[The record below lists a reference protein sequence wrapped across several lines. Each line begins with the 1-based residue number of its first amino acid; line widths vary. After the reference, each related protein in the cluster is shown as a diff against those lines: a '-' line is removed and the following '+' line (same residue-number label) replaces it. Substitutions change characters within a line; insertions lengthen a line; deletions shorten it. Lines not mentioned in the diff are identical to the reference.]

1 MGVQG
6 RRCKDTVNRK
16 LRKSSETNDLFLAL
30 LFNFNSFSID
40 SLERS
45 GSEES
50 SGADGRNKEPDEYPS
65 PKDKDKDEEIVK
77 VFDGNLCMKRR
88 TFRTITITRSASMD
102 QLIAAALRAFHIH
115 DDPKHYVVTDFY
127 GKMQIMKN

>member
-1 MGVQG
+1 V
-6 RRCKDTVNRK
+6 VP
-16 LRKSSETNDLFLAL
+16 A
-30 LFNFNSFSID
+30 
-40 SLERS
+40 ERS

-65 PKDKDKDEEIVK
+65 PKDKDKDEEMVK

-88 TFRTITITRSASMD
+88 TFRTITISRSANMD

-115 DDPKHYVVTDFY
+115 DDPRHYVVTDFY
-127 GKMQIMKN
+127 GESGTSASARSLMTLITLTT